1 MKAQLTQY
9 VNLLFAGVP
18 NAEDI
23 KQEILQNTLDR
34 YDDLLSQGKTPQAA
48 YSLAISGI
56 GDINEILSD
65 IPAAEPGEAVVP
77 QPETV
82 VPMWKRV
89 MKAAAICLYIICPI
103 PLIVLAEMGLDVFG
117 LCGTLA
123 IVAVATALICIAGM
137 GGKPQKEKADE
148 KRELTPQQ
156 ELRKAIN
163 SIIWAVGLCGYFV
176 ISFLTQAWHIT
187 WVIFV
192 IIPAAEGLVRAIFDL
207 KEAK

>member
-56 GDINEILSD
+56 GDVNEILSD
-65 IPAAEPGEAVVP
+65 IPAAEPGEAVAP